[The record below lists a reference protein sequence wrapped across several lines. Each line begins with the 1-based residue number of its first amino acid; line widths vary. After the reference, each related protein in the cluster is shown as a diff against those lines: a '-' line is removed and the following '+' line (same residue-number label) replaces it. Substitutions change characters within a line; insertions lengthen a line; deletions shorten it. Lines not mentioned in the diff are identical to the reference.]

1 MTTTERLLAQL
12 RPIRSDEDYDA
23 AHEALISLID
33 EDTEPGSR
41 EHDLMEILE
50 LLIKAYDEK
59 HYTLDQYVTPQA
71 VLDFMLEQRN
81 LSRADLAS
89 IMGGRSRVSD
99 FFKGK
104 RDLSMGQ
111 VKRLR
116 KTLHVPADVLIP
128 SQ

>member
-1 MTTTERLLAQL
+1 MTITDLLTLL
-12 RPIRSDEDYDA
+12 RPIRSDADYDV

-33 EDTEPGSR
+33 KDTEPGSR
-41 EHDLMEILE
+41 EHDLMEVLE
-50 LLIKAYDEK
+50 LLIKAYDEE

-71 VLDFMLEQRN
+71 VLDFMLEQRDW
-81 LSRADLAS
+81 SRADLAG

-104 RDLSMGQ
+104 RELSMGQ
-111 VKRLR
+111 VKKLR

-128 SQ
+128 F

>member
-1 MTTTERLLAQL
+1 MTITDLLTLL
-12 RPIRSDEDYDA
+12 RPIRSDADYDA
-23 AHEALISLID
+23 AHEALISLIGK
-33 EDTEPGSR
+33 DTEPGSR
-41 EHDLMEILE
+41 EHDLMEVLE

-71 VLDFMLEQRN
+71 VLDFMLEQRDW
-81 LSRADLAS
+81 SRADLAG

-104 RDLSMGQ
+104 RELSMGQ
-111 VKRLR
+111 VKKLR

-128 SQ
+128 F

>member
-1 MTTTERLLAQL
+1 MTITDLLTLL
-12 RPIRSDEDYDA
+12 RPIRSDADYDA

-33 EDTEPGSR
+33 KDTEPGSR
-41 EHDLMEILE
+41 EHDLMEVLE

-71 VLDFMLEQRN
+71 VLDFMLEQRDW
-81 LSRADLAS
+81 SRADLAG

-104 RDLSMGQ
+104 RELSMGQ
-111 VKRLR
+111 VKKLR

-128 SQ
+128 F

>member
-1 MTTTERLLAQL
+1 MTITDLLTLL
-12 RPIRSDEDYDA
+12 RPIRSDADYDV

-33 EDTEPGSR
+33 KDTEPGSR
-41 EHDLMEILE
+41 EHDLMEVLE

-71 VLDFMLEQRN
+71 VLDFMLEQRDW
-81 LSRADLAS
+81 SRADLAG

-104 RDLSMGQ
+104 RELSMGQ
-111 VKRLR
+111 VKKLR

-128 SQ
+128 F

>member
-1 MTTTERLLAQL
+1 MRITDILTPP
-12 RPIRSDEDYDA
+12 RPIRSDADYDA
-23 AHEALISLID
+23 THEALITL
-33 EDTEPGSR
+33 EDMAPEEGTPD
-41 EHDLMEILE
+41 HDLMELFQV
-50 LLIKAYDEK
+50 LIKAYDEE

-71 VLDFMLEQRN
+71 VLDFMLEQRD

-111 VKRLR
+111 VKKLR

-128 SQ
+128 SL